1 MNLLVKRFHEAVD
14 NNIRFWAE
22 LRLELSN
29 AERKFIE
36 KYQIE
41 KRVSMREPNI
51 WKTLYSGDTYTTV
64 DFRKTEAANQAI
76 DTIKTMLSGIE
87 QYAASIG
94 SWDGEDEPIYYPLID
109 PADELQD
116 S

>member
-1 MNLLVKRFHEAVD
+1 MNLLVKRFHEAADD
-14 NNIRFWAE
+14 NVRFWAE

-41 KRVSMREPNI
+41 KRVSMREPGI
-51 WKTLYSGDTYTTV
+51 WKTLYNGDTYTTV
-64 DFRKTEAANQAI
+64 DFRKTEDANQAI
-76 DTIKTMLSGIE
+76 DTIKTMLSNVE
-87 QYAASIG
+87 EYAASI
-94 SWDGEDEPIYYPLID
+94 SRWDGEDEPTYYSLID
-109 PADELQD
+109 PADELRE